1 MVISQFADDSGTW
14 LKGSNMSHLQ
24 KRAQAGLDSIWKWA
38 IEWGFKISPTKT
50 VGVLFGDKKTAL
62 FGPKFRRQQNYL

>member
-24 KRAQAGLDSIWKWA
+24 KRAQAGLDSIRKWA

-50 VGVLFGDKKTAL
+50 VGELFGDKKQHSL
-62 FGPKFRRQQNYL
+62 DLNLGGDKNYL